1 MNSPTTYHSD
11 DMTKINLHIN
21 VTKEQL
27 AQDMA
32 CAAAIVKL
40 LCGVGNNAAWLVT
53 LHAHDQAKRCKRYY
67 HGNVRHEFRQVF
79 KMFKEYERT
88 LLYTNVN
95 RFFHVADMSPDVRK
109 KYGDISDADY
119 YELWTGTGAAAYDRT
134 KPLITSLWNK
144 YRLSLLAHDVHDA
157 EQVAWVM
164 TAAACLEL
172 SAMIYKKA
180 IEECANGMNLPYI
193 LLKRT
198 FRDFDMSAINE
209 KWAKAMKALA
219 PEIIELYPSETEAKN
234 IKHGLDQLQQN
245 WTDATLL
252 YNSLG
257 DAVSEY
263 REFFRTKNEV
273 RKALK
278 DINDLKQ

>member
-1 MNSPTTYHSD
+1 MW
-11 DMTKINLHIN
+11 I
-21 VTKEQL
+21 
-27 AQDMA
+27 
-32 CAAAIVKL
+32 
-40 LCGVGNNAAWLVT
+40 
-53 LHAHDQAKRCKRYY
+53 
-67 HGNVRHEFRQVF
+67 
-79 KMFKEYERT
+79 
-88 LLYTNVN
+88 
-95 RFFHVADMSPDVRK
+95 
-109 KYGDISDADY
+109 
-119 YELWTGTGAAAYDRT
+119 GTGVAAYDRT

-144 YRLSLLAHDVHDA
+144 YRLSLLAHNVHDA

-180 IEECANGMNLPYI
+180 IEECANGMNIPYI

-198 FRDFDMSAINE
+198 FRDFDIAAINE

-234 IKHGLDQLQQN
+234 IKHGLDQLQQQ
-245 WTDATLL
+245 WTDPTLL

-278 DINDLKQ
+278 DINDLKT